1 MKVDEGSQIDDAAHY
16 HEVVGSPAQE
26 SDDMMLIDQGGTPR
40 AGNDAGKGKMQES
53 SNGSDV
59 QLHPENAISVALTDG
74 SLLYAHSDSRIDG
87 PGILNMTSS
96 PRVALM
102 LVHKKLFLVSHYTIG
117 TMALANKLG
126 GLLKKATSSNPT
138 LYQAIRCM
146 SSSKLFVGGLSYT
159 TDEGSLRDAF
169 SHYGEIID
177 AKIIVDRDTGRS
189 RGFGF
194 ITYAAEEQASSAIMA
209 LDGKDLHGRNLRVS
223 AATER
228 TSGFRNDGGRGF
240 GGGGYG
246 GGSYGGGGYGGNSGG
261 GGGGGGGGYGGGG
274 YGGNSGDGGGYA
286 PSAGTDA
293 FSGGNFAPAGGDN
306 FAAGNFGSD
315 SGFGGNPAGNHGAPA
330 SSTGG
335 DEFSLGTPGS
345 SFESAKNGDDM
356 DDLFK
361 DDEPDKYASKNV

>member
-1 MKVDEGSQIDDAAHY
+1 MGEDTQPSQFQPESPKDFSPTADARNKCPVQSTTAQVTDSERRDDETHLPGLHAPPPPGPSAPRRRLQDPLPLAAAGHRAASVLHCSRQQI
-16 HEVVGSPAQE
+16 EV
-26 SDDMMLIDQGGTPR
+26 
-40 AGNDAGKGKMQES
+40 
-53 SNGSDV
+53 
-59 QLHPENAISVALTDG
+59 
-74 SLLYAHSDSRIDG
+74 
-87 PGILNMTSS
+87 
-96 PRVALM
+96 
-102 LVHKKLFLVSHYTIG
+102 
-117 TMALANKLG
+117 MALVNKLG
-126 GLLKKATSSNPT
+126 NLLKKATSSNPT

-146 SSSKLFVGGLSYT
+146 SSSKLFVGGLSFN

-228 TSGFRNDGGRGF
+228 TAGFRNGA
-240 GGGGYG
+240 GY
-246 GGSYGGGGYGGNSGG
+246 GG
-261 GGGGGGGGYGGGG
+261 GGGGFGGGGYGGGG
-274 YGGNSGDGGGYA
+274 YGGGGYGSNSGG
-286 PSAGTDA
+286 
-293 FSGGNFAPAGGDN
+293 GGDN
-306 FAAGNFGSD
+306 FAAGNFGGA

-330 SSTGG
+330 GSTGG

-345 SFESAKNGDDM
+345 TFESTKNDDVM

>member
-1 MKVDEGSQIDDAAHY
+1 MPSTGIFSVRIHLAAKCQIEA
-16 HEVVGSPAQE
+16 
-26 SDDMMLIDQGGTPR
+26 
-40 AGNDAGKGKMQES
+40 
-53 SNGSDV
+53 
-59 QLHPENAISVALTDG
+59 
-74 SLLYAHSDSRIDG
+74 
-87 PGILNMTSS
+87 
-96 PRVALM
+96 
-102 LVHKKLFLVSHYTIG
+102 
-117 TMALANKLG
+117 MALVNKLG
-126 GLLKKATSSNPT
+126 NLLKKATSSNPT

-146 SSSKLFVGGLSYT
+146 SSSKLFVGGLSFN

-228 TSGFRNDGGRGF
+228 TAGFRNGAGYGGGGGGF

-246 GGSYGGGGYGGNSGG
+246 GGGYGGGGYGGNSGG
-261 GGGGGGGGYGGGG
+261 GGG
-274 YGGNSGDGGGYA
+274 
-286 PSAGTDA
+286 
-293 FSGGNFAPAGGDN
+293 FAPAGGDN
-306 FAAGNFGSD
+306 FAAGNFGGD
-315 SGFGGNPAGNHGAPA
+315 RGFGGNPAGNHGAPA
-330 SSTGG
+330 GSTSG

-345 SFESAKNGDDM
+345 SFESAKNDDVM

-361 DDEPDKYASKNV
+361 DDEPDKYASKNF

>member
-1 MKVDEGSQIDDAAHY
+1 
-16 HEVVGSPAQE
+16 
-26 SDDMMLIDQGGTPR
+26 
-40 AGNDAGKGKMQES
+40 
-53 SNGSDV
+53 
-59 QLHPENAISVALTDG
+59 
-74 SLLYAHSDSRIDG
+74 
-87 PGILNMTSS
+87 
-96 PRVALM
+96 
-102 LVHKKLFLVSHYTIG
+102 
-117 TMALANKLG
+117 MALVNKLG
-126 GLLKKATSSNPT
+126 NLLKKATSSNPT

-146 SSSKLFVGGLSYT
+146 SSSKLFVGGLSFN

-228 TSGFRNDGGRGF
+228 TAGFRNGAGYGGGGGGF
-240 GGGGYG
+240 GGGGY
-246 GGSYGGGGYGGNSGG
+246 
-261 GGGGGGGGYGGGG
+261 GGGGYGGGG
-274 YGGNSGDGGGYA
+274 YGGNGGGGGGGYA
-286 PSAGTDA
+286 PPVGNDA
-293 FSGGNFAPAGGDN
+293 FSGGSFAPAGSDN
-306 FAAGNFGSD
+306 FAAGNFG
-315 SGFGGNPAGNHGAPA
+315 GNHGAPA
-330 SSTGG
+330 GSTGG

-345 SFESAKNGDDM
+345 SFESAKNDDVM